1 MQKKVH
7 RKLNKKALLVIVLTL
22 YLFIMAF
29 YYCFNLPIKSIVI
42 KGNTNTLDEEIIKLG
57 NINSYNKILGLNT
70 KKVKNDIMENKA
82 ITSVKIKKQLNGT
95 LLIDVKEQNILFY
108 NLLNKVYVYE
118 NGKTSENVSNKLGIP
133 TLINYTPSDIY
144 DNLIKKL
151 NNINIDILKKVSEI
165 EYSPD
170 IKNEKVIDKN
180 RFLLRMN
187 DGNYI
192 YINLANMD
200 NLNKYEEIYATLDE
214 KQKGILNLDSTSK
227 GVVFQPFDLIKEK
240 EEKKMNY
247 QNELDKLIKKLDYKP
262 TLLLHSCCGP
272 CSTQVLTYLCPFFN
286 ITVLYYN
293 PNIEPIEEY
302 IKRKNEQIRFI
313 KEFNHD
319 NIKFLDCDYDNETFR
334 NKTKG
339 LENEKEGKARCPVCF
354 RLRLEYTA
362 KKAKELNYDYFGT
375 TLTVSPYK
383 NSRQINILGG
393 IIGEKY
399 NIKYLFSDFKK
410 GEGYKKSIEYS
421 KEYNLYRQDYCGCLY
436 AKSLEMKKNN

>member
-1 MQKKVH
+1 
-7 RKLNKKALLVIVLTL
+7 
-22 YLFIMAF
+22 
-29 YYCFNLPIKSIVI
+29 
-42 KGNTNTLDEEIIKLG
+42 
-57 NINSYNKILGLNT
+57 
-70 KKVKNDIMENKA
+70 
-82 ITSVKIKKQLNGT
+82 
-95 LLIDVKEQNILFY
+95 
-108 NLLNKVYVYE
+108 
-118 NGKTSENVSNKLGIP
+118 
-133 TLINYTPSDIY
+133 
-144 DNLIKKL
+144 
-151 NNINIDILKKVSEI
+151 
-165 EYSPD
+165 
-170 IKNEKVIDKN
+170 
-180 RFLLRMN
+180 
-187 DGNYI
+187 
-192 YINLANMD
+192 
-200 NLNKYEEIYATLDE
+200 
-214 KQKGILNLDSTSK
+214 
-227 GVVFQPFDLIKEK
+227 
-240 EEKKMNY
+240 MNY
-247 QNELDKLIKKLDYKP
+247 QNELDKLIRDLDHKP

-334 NKTKG
+334 TKTKG

-362 KKAKELNYDYFGT
+362 KKAKKLNYDYFGT

-410 GEGYKKSIEYS
+410 KEGYKKSIEYS
-421 KEYNLYRQDYCGCLY
+421 KEYNLYRQDYCGCEFSMENRD
-436 AKSLEMKKNN
+436 KM